1 MSYKLKVFT
10 VVGTRPDTI
19 KLAPVLYEL
28 KSRREIESI
37 LCSSGQH
44 KEMLEQATEIFG
56 LSPDINLES
65 MIPGQ
70 SLENLTARMLNLI
83 SQALDEK
90 HPDYVIVHGDT
101 TTAFCA
107 ALAAFYKQI
116 PVVHV
121 EAGLR
126 THNVQEPFP
135 EEFNRQ
141 AIARIAKLNFA
152 PTPKAEANLLAEG
165 VEPEKIFMSG
175 NTVIQSLKIVS
186 RKIAEGGTLAAK
198 VDHQLNKLFDFDYRN
213 VQTVLITMH
222 RRENI
227 GDGIREVCTAIAKL
241 AGSFIDIKFVFPVHL
256 NPSVGK
262 DVRQI
267 LTGLGNVFL
276 VPPLAY
282 AEFVAILST
291 ASLVITD
298 SGGIQE
304 ESVSLG
310 KHALVTRNATERGE
324 GVVNGLLEIVSTDGN
339 QIFNSASRILRERFS
354 DAVPLVNPYGE
365 GDISKF
371 IVDTLIATASK

>member
-1 MSYKLKVFT
+1 VSYKLKVFT

-83 SQALDEK
+83 SQALDEV

-186 RKIAEGGTLAAK
+186 RKIAAGGTLAAR

-267 LTGLGNVFL
+267 LSGLGNVFL
-276 VPPLAY
+276 IPPLAY
-282 AEFVAILST
+282 SEFVALLST

-310 KHALVTRNATERGE
+310 KHALVTRKATERGE

-339 QIFNSASRILRERFS
+339 QIFNSASRILRERPS
-354 DAVPLVNPYGE
+354 YTVPLVNPYGE

-371 IVDTLIATASK
+371 IVDTLIAKASK